1 VKEQVK
7 AARSA
12 AKDFLAG
19 RSVDAELATLGD
31 KHTGKIGAAELLAT
45 LSDRSAGEGGQKSKV
60 QRQTGPTV
68 SEGSGFL
75 CMNSSPTL
83 ESAIEPRR

>member
-1 VKEQVK
+1 MSSTKPKAKLSVKEQVK

-45 LSDRSAGEGGQKSKV
+45 LSDRSAGEGGRSDAGRVQNPKSKV
-60 QRQTGPTV
+60 QGPT
-68 SEGSGFL
+68 SNGPD
-75 CMNSSPTL
+75 CK
-83 ESAIEPRR
+83 